1 MCLAA
6 PLWANHVAD
15 TDPYKN
21 HLTDTIVVGGKT
33 TDVVAPDGVPI
44 GPTWRGHFFLGAD
57 ESGRDI
63 AVRLLYGG
71 RTSLLI
77 GGGAAL
83 LTILLSILAGT
94 LAGYF
99 GGWTDTIISRLLDII
114 WSFPVLLL
122 GVALGTALALE
133 GLQIGPIVI
142 DGESLIIP
150 LLIIGVV
157 YVPYMAGRCGGRS
170 SALRE
175 KEFVEAARAQGLGP
189 IRIMFSEILPNL
201 VVDDHRLLPAHGR
214 QRDPARGGA
223 VVPRRRGAAPDAVVG
238 NDDRRRGHEDRHR
251 APPGDRARDD
261 ARAHGARAER
271 LRRRRPRRVR
281 SARQG
286 ARGAMTRFVVRRLI
300 AMLAVLFAIS
310 LITFGIFNLIPNGDP
325 ALRLAGRTP
334 TPGQLDAIRRTW
346 GLDKPL
352 PVQYV
357 RMMEQV
363 FTGEL
368 VSYAN
373 QTNVLDEIVQGFPR
387 TLSLAIGAGAHVD
400 GFAIALGL
408 YTAVRAGRFS
418 DRFLTVLALIGIS
431 MPVFWVGALMNYY
444 LGFKAGIFPNGGYVE
459 LTENP
464 LQWAY
469 HLIMPW
475 TALSILFIGFYSRV
489 LRSNLLDTMND
500 DYVRT
505 ARAKGIT
512 ERRILIRHVLRN
524 SMIPIVTLWGLDF
537 GAIVGGGAILTEVV
551 FNLQGVG
558 QYAAESIG
566 QLDVP
571 PVMAI
576 TMFLAFFVVVTNTL
590 VDILYAAMDPR
601 IRLS

>member
-1 MCLAA
+1 
-6 PLWANHVAD
+6 
-15 TDPYKN
+15 
-21 HLTDTIVVGGKT
+21 
-33 TDVVAPDGVPI
+33 
-44 GPTWRGHFFLGAD
+44 
-57 ESGRDI
+57 
-63 AVRLLYGG
+63 
-71 RTSLLI
+71 
-77 GGGAAL
+77 
-83 LTILLSILAGT
+83 
-94 LAGYF
+94 
-99 GGWTDTIISRLLDII
+99 
-114 WSFPVLLL
+114 
-122 GVALGTALALE
+122 
-133 GLQIGPIVI
+133 
-142 DGESLIIP
+142 
-150 LLIIGVV
+150 
-157 YVPYMAGRCGGRS
+157 
-170 SALRE
+170 
-175 KEFVEAARAQGLGP
+175 
-189 IRIMFSEILPNL
+189 
-201 VVDDHRLLPAHGR
+201 
-214 QRDPARGGA
+214 
-223 VVPRRRGAAPDAVVG
+223 
-238 NDDRRRGHEDRHR
+238 
-251 APPGDRARDD
+251 
-261 ARAHGARAER
+261 
-271 LRRRRPRRVR
+271 
-281 SARQG
+281 
-286 ARGAMTRFVVRRLI
+286 MTRFVVRRFI

-310 LITFGIFNLIPNGDP
+310 IITFGIFNIIPNGDP
-325 ALRLAGRTP
+325 AYRLAGRNP
-334 TPGQLDAIRRTW
+334 TPGQLDAIRAVW
-346 GLDKPL
+346 GFDKPI
-352 PVQYV
+352 PVQYG

-363 FTGEL
+363 FTGKL
-368 VSYAN
+368 VSYTN

-387 TLSLAIGAGAHVD
+387 TLSLAIGAGLMWML
-400 GFAIALGL
+400 FAIALGL

-418 DRFLTVLALIGIS
+418 DRLLTVLALIGIS

-459 LTENP
+459 ITENP

-566 QLDVP
+566 QLDIP
-571 PVMAI
+571 PVLAI